1 MSKQMKQLT
10 EAMEQDIIIN
20 LLDKVYEQERNELD
34 MAREYQEY
42 GYINNNRSTLKS
54 INIYNA
60 IEYGCFA

>member
-10 EAMEQDIIIN
+10 EAMEQDEVVR
-20 LLDKVYEQERNELD
+20 LLDEAYEQERKEID
-34 MAREYQEY
+34 IAREYPEY
-42 GYINNNRSTLKS
+42 GYINNNRSTLNS